1 MDKIVN
7 DVNTIMKEIFKDQ
20 NLVISRDTRSSDI
33 EKWDSLSNMHL
44 IVAVEDHY
52 KIRFA
57 LDEIQFL
64 KNVGELYDCV
74 SKYINK

>member
-44 IVAVEDHY
+44 IVAIEDHY

>member
-7 DVNTIMKEIFKDQ
+7 DVNKKMKEIFKDQ
-20 NLVISRDTRSSDI
+20 KLVISSDTRSSDI

-44 IVAVEDHY
+44 IVAIEDHY

>member
-20 NLVISRDTRSSDI
+20 KLVISRDTRSSDI

-44 IVAVEDHY
+44 IVAIEDHY

-74 SKYINK
+74 SMYINK

>member
-20 NLVISRDTRSSDI
+20 KLVISSDTRSSDI

-44 IVAVEDHY
+44 IVAIEDHY

>member
-33 EKWDSLSNMHL
+33 EKWDSLGNMHL
-44 IVAVEDHY
+44 IVAIEDHY